1 MGRMAM
7 ANSGSFRKGEKRPN
21 QGKHGSPKAIVDLR
35 EMVLGALSD
44 AGGREYLYQQA
55 TAQNPSAF
63 MALVGKCLP
72 KEMKIDATVTLTDLL
87 REVEERRAKRE
98 A

>member
-1 MGRMAM
+1 M
-7 ANSGSFRKGEKRPN
+7 ANSGAFVKGVKKPN
-21 QGKHGSPKAIVDLR
+21 QGKRGPNKVPNDIR

-44 AGGREYLYQQA
+44 AGGRLYLLSKA
-55 TAQNPSAF
+55 RAANPAPFLS
-63 MALVGKCLP
+63 LVGKCLP